1 MKREKS
7 EMGDRNGRL
16 LLDRQEIDAGRAHK
30 KPETSVVSRDY
41 VDWKQMG

>member
-1 MKREKS
+1 MKQEKS

-30 KPETSVVSRDY
+30 TRD
-41 VDWKQMG
+41 KCCQQGLC